1 MRSRVPAPDDVPLHC
16 ARGRVVIM
24 SIIIIAIKSQG
35 CLQAGKCRPIES
47 VEDAITGDEWTARGT
62 REELSQWAAKQIAND
77 QPGGNGAYERR
88 VGRNVRDLLEAL

>member
-1 MRSRVPAPDDVPLHC
+1 
-16 ARGRVVIM
+16 M